1 MTQLDAPNTAPMSLD
16 AWMKHSGLP
25 RLEARMLLQAATG
38 LSRSQ
43 LITQGE
49 QPLAPTALAQLEAW
63 AAARREGQP
72 MAYLL
77 GEREFYGR
85 VFQVSPAVLIPRP
98 ETEHLVEATL
108 AKIQASGLSS
118 PKIWDLGTGSG
129 IVAITLAL
137 ECPQAQVWASDVS
150 IDALAVAIDNAQ
162 RLGAERITFKAG
174 SWYDAFVG
182 EVAPFSLDVV
192 VSNPPYIE
200 PDDAHL
206 AVGDVRFE
214 PQGALTD
221 YIDGLSA
228 LATLAK
234 GAPAFLKTGG
244 WLLLEH
250 GYDQGPAVR
259 SLLTHM
265 GYQQVATETDL
276 AGLDRL
282 TLGQW
287 PGMRT
292 I

>member
-1 MTQLDAPNTAPMSLD
+1 MTQLDSSHPAPMTVGGWLKSC
-16 AWMKHSGLP
+16 SLP

-43 LITQGE
+43 LITQDDRQLKTVE
-49 QPLAPTALAQLEAW
+49 QAQLDAW
-63 AAARREGQP
+63 AQARLQGQP

-85 VFQVSPAVLIPRP
+85 PFHVSPSVLIPRP
-98 ETEHLVEATL
+98 ETEHLVEAAM
-108 AKIQASGLSS
+108 AKIQAAATET
-118 PKIWDLGTGSG
+118 PKVWDLGTGSG

-150 IDALAVAIDNAQ
+150 VEALAVAQTNAEQ
-162 RLGAERITFKAG
+162 LSASVCFKAG
-174 SWYDAFVG
+174 SWFDAFVG
-182 EVAPFSLDVV
+182 EIPPFSLDVV

-206 AVGDVRFE
+206 ALGDVRFE
-214 PQGALTD
+214 PKNALTD
-221 YIDGLSA
+221 HIDGLSA
-228 LATLAK
+228 LTILAK

-259 SLLTHM
+259 ALLKRI
-265 GYQQVATETDL
+265 GYRQVATETDL

-282 TLGQW
+282 SMGQW
-287 PGMRT
+287 PG
-292 I
+292 IVSF

>member
-1 MTQLDAPNTAPMSLD
+1 
-16 AWMKHSGLP
+16 
-25 RLEARMLLQAATG
+25 MLLQAATG

-43 LITQGE
+43 LITQGHHLLSE
-49 QPLAPTALAQLEAW
+49 AALAQLTRW
-63 AAARREGQP
+63 SQARHEGQP

-85 VFQVSPAVLIPRP
+85 VFKVSPSVLIPRP
-98 ETEHLVEATL
+98 ETEHLIDAALVKL
-108 AKIQASGLSS
+108 AASGVAA

-137 ECPQAQVWASDVS
+137 ACPAAQVWASDVS
-150 IDALAVAIDNAQ
+150 AAALSVAADNA
-162 RLGAERITFKAG
+162 RSLGANGVRLQEG
-174 SWYDAFVG
+174 SWFDAFVG
-182 EVAPFSLDVV
+182 EVPPFSFDLV
-192 VSNPPYIE
+192 VSNPPYVE

-221 YIDGLSA
+221 FVDGLSA
-228 LATLAK
+228 LRILAN
-234 GAPAFLKTGG
+234 GAPAFLKTDA

-259 SLLTHM
+259 ALLERV
-265 GYQQVATETDL
+265 GYLQVATEQDL

-282 TLGQW
+282 TMGQW
-287 PGMRT
+287 PGVKRR
-292 I
+292 